1 MSTRLSGESMWLVI
15 GVVLVV
21 IIMIVV
27 FSLLGGFGPEGMFG
41 ILQGIMTTIAMYV
54 ISQLHAIL
62 R

>member
-1 MSTRLSGESMWLVI
+1 MWLVI

-21 IIMIVV
+21 IIMLVV